1 MSNAK
6 YLSIFEEIKR
16 KGGSLDGG
24 EPNDKVLIIDGLN
37 TFIRVFSVIP
47 TTNDDGIHV
56 GGIVGFL
63 RSIGY
68 TINMFRPTRV
78 IIVFDGKGGSTRRR
92 KIYPEYKAKRKTKY
106 RVNRAYD
113 FASPEDEKQNMI
125 MQLQRIVEYL
135 DTLPVTVLSYD
146 NIEADDTI
154 GYLCRQVLTDSKI
167 TVMSTDKDFLQL
179 ANGRIKIWSPTK
191 KKMYDEDAVLDE
203 FGISSH
209 NLIWYRVIDG
219 DKTDNIPG
227 VKGLGLKTIQKK
239 LPFLSENRIVNIDE
253 VITELPDAKDVIEL
267 NYKLMQLSDVDISG
281 STKTKIIERVNEPIN
296 RLVKYKFQYAAFLAD
311 IADWFPYFVNRNSL
325 FYYGTNAVECISYL
339 VEGKKKDEKTL
350 DSVMHMIYDDLGS
363 LPYNA
368 EDVVLVSVKIDN
380 LKEFSK
386 FR

>member
-63 RSIGY
+63 KSIGY
-68 TINMFRPTRV
+68 TINMIRPTRTIV
-78 IIVFDGKGGSTRRR
+78 VFDGKGGSSRRR

-106 RVNRAYD
+106 RVNRSYD

-135 DTLPVTVLSYD
+135 ETLPITVLSYD

-191 KKMYDEDAVLDE
+191 KKMYDESAVLDE
-203 FGISSH
+203 YGISSH
-209 NLIWYRVIDG
+209 NLIWYRVLDG
-219 DKTDNIPG
+219 DKSDNIKG

-253 VITELPDAKDVIEL
+253 VINKLPESKDVIEL

-281 STKTKIIERVNEPIN
+281 TTKTKIIDKVNAPIN
-296 RLVKYKFQYAAFLAD
+296 RLIKYKFQTMFLEDKLFTTFPNVTSWLLTNFNQLNHYA
-311 IADWFPYFVNRNSL
+311 
-325 FYYGTNAVECISYL
+325 
-339 VEGKKKDEKTL
+339 EKT
-350 DSVMHMIYDDLGS
+350 HEG
-363 LPYNA
+363 N
-368 EDVVLVSVKIDN
+368 
-380 LKEFSK
+380 
-386 FR
+386 

>member
-63 RSIGY
+63 KSIGY
-68 TINMFRPTRV
+68 TINMIRPTRTIV
-78 IIVFDGKGGSTRRR
+78 VFDGKGGSSRRR

-106 RVNRAYD
+106 RVNRSYD

-135 DTLPVTVLSYD
+135 ETLPITVLSYD

-154 GYLCRQVLTDSKI
+154 GYLCRQVLTESQI

-179 ANGRIKIWSPTK
+179 ANGRLKIWSPTK
-191 KKMYDEDAVLDE
+191 KKMYDESAVLDE
-203 FGISSH
+203 YGISSH
-209 NLIWYRVIDG
+209 NLIWYRVLDG
-219 DKTDNIPG
+219 DKSDNIKG

-253 VITELPDAKDVIEL
+253 VINKLPESKDVIEL

-281 STKTKIIERVNEPIN
+281 TTKTKIIDKVNAPIN
-296 RLVKYKFQYAAFLAD
+296 RLIKYKFQTMFLEDKLFTTFPNVTSWLLTNFNQLNHYA
-311 IADWFPYFVNRNSL
+311 
-325 FYYGTNAVECISYL
+325 
-339 VEGKKKDEKTL
+339 EKT
-350 DSVMHMIYDDLGS
+350 HEG
-363 LPYNA
+363 N
-368 EDVVLVSVKIDN
+368 
-380 LKEFSK
+380 
-386 FR
+386 

>member
-6 YLSIFEEIKR
+6 YLSIFDEIKK

-68 TINMFRPTRV
+68 TINMIRPTRT
-78 IIVFDGKGGSTRRR
+78 IIVFDGKGGSNRRR
-92 KIYPEYKAKRKTKY
+92 KIYPEYKQNRKTKY
-106 RVNRAYD
+106 RVNRSYD
-113 FASPEDEKQNMI
+113 FASQEDEKQNMI

-154 GYLCRQVLTDSKI
+154 GYLCRQVLTDSQI
-167 TVMSTDKDFLQL
+167 TVMSTDKDLLQL

-191 KKMYDEDAVLDE
+191 KKMYDDKMVMDE
-203 FGISSH
+203 YGISSG
-209 NLIWYRVIDG
+209 NLIWYRVLDG
-219 DKTDNIPG
+219 DKSDNIPG
-227 VKGLGLKTIQKK
+227 VRGLGLKTIQKK

-253 VITELPDAKDVIEL
+253 VVDVLPESKDIIEL
-267 NYKLMQLSDVDISG
+267 NYKLMQLSDVDISA
-281 STKTKIIERVNEPIN
+281 STKTKIIDRISEPIN
-296 RLVKYKFQYAAFLAD
+296 RLIKFKFEKMFLEDKLFTALPNVTSWLANNFNQLNRYA
-311 IADWFPYFVNRNSL
+311 
-325 FYYGTNAVECISYL
+325 
-339 VEGKKKDEKTL
+339 EKTHE
-350 DSVMHMIYDDLGS
+350 S
-363 LPYNA
+363 N
-368 EDVVLVSVKIDN
+368 
-380 LKEFSK
+380 
-386 FR
+386 

>member
-6 YLSIFEEIKR
+6 YLSIFEEIKK

-63 RSIGY
+63 KSIGY
-68 TINMFRPTRV
+68 TINMIRPTRT
-78 IIVFDGKGGSTRRR
+78 IIVFDGKGGSSRRR

-106 RVNRAYD
+106 RVNRSYD

-135 DTLPVTVLSYD
+135 ETLPITVLSYD

-154 GYLCRQVLTDSKI
+154 GYLCRQVLTESQI

-191 KKMYDEDAVLDE
+191 KKMYDESAVLDE
-203 FGISSH
+203 YGISSH
-209 NLIWYRVIDG
+209 NLIWYRVLDG
-219 DKTDNIPG
+219 DKSDNIKG

-253 VITELPDAKDVIEL
+253 VINKLPESKDVIEL

-281 STKTKIIERVNEPIN
+281 TTKTKIIDKVNAPIN
-296 RLVKYKFQYAAFLAD
+296 RLIKYKFQTMFLEDKLFTTFPNVTSWLLTNFNQLNHYA
-311 IADWFPYFVNRNSL
+311 
-325 FYYGTNAVECISYL
+325 
-339 VEGKKKDEKTL
+339 EKT
-350 DSVMHMIYDDLGS
+350 HEG
-363 LPYNA
+363 N
-368 EDVVLVSVKIDN
+368 
-380 LKEFSK
+380 
-386 FR
+386 

>member
-1 MSNAK
+1 MSNEK
-6 YLSIFEEIKR
+6 YLSIFEEIKK
-16 KGGSLDGG
+16 KGGSLDDGK
-24 EPNDKVLIIDGLN
+24 PNDKVLIIDGLN

-78 IIVFDGKGGSTRRR
+78 IIVFDGKGGSKHRR
-92 KIYPEYKAKRKTKY
+92 KLYPDYKAKRKTKY
-106 RVNRAYD
+106 RVNRSYD

-135 DTLPVTVLSYD
+135 DNLPVTVMSYD

-154 GYLCRQVLTDSKI
+154 GYLCRQVLTESEI

-191 KKMYDEDAVLDE
+191 KKIYDEQAVLDE

-209 NLIWYRVIDG
+209 NLIWYRVLDG
-219 DKTDNIPG
+219 DKSDNIKG

-239 LPFLSENRIVNIDE
+239 LPFLKENRIVNIDE
-253 VITELPDAKDVIEL
+253 IITELPESKDVIEL
-267 NYKLMQLSDVDISG
+267 NYKLMQLSDVHISA
-281 STKTKIIERVNEPIN
+281 STKTKILDRTRQPIN
-296 RLVKYKFQYAAFLAD
+296 KLIKFQFQKMFLEDKLYSALPNLDSWLLTNFNQLNHYAA
-311 IADWFPYFVNRNSL
+311 
-325 FYYGTNAVECISYL
+325 
-339 VEGKKKDEKTL
+339 KT
-350 DSVMHMIYDDLGS
+350 Y
-363 LPYNA
+363 
-368 EDVVLVSVKIDN
+368 E
-380 LKEFSK
+380 
-386 FR
+386 

>member
-63 RSIGY
+63 KSIGY
-68 TINMFRPTRV
+68 TINMIRPTRTIV
-78 IIVFDGKGGSTRRR
+78 VFDGKGGSSRRR

-106 RVNRAYD
+106 RVNRSYD

-135 DTLPVTVLSYD
+135 ETLPITVLSYD

-154 GYLCRQVLTDSKI
+154 GYLCRQVLTESQI

-191 KKMYDEDAVLDE
+191 KKMYDESAVLDE
-203 FGISSH
+203 YGISSH
-209 NLIWYRVIDG
+209 NLIWYRVLDG
-219 DKTDNIPG
+219 DKSDNIKG

-253 VITELPDAKDVIEL
+253 VINKLPESKDVIEL
-267 NYKLMQLSDVDISG
+267 NYKLIQLSDVDISG
-281 STKTKIIERVNEPIN
+281 TTKTKIIDKVNAPIN
-296 RLVKYKFQYAAFLAD
+296 RLIKYKFQTMFLEDKLFTTFPNVTSWLLTNFNQLNHYA
-311 IADWFPYFVNRNSL
+311 
-325 FYYGTNAVECISYL
+325 
-339 VEGKKKDEKTL
+339 EKT
-350 DSVMHMIYDDLGS
+350 HEG
-363 LPYNA
+363 N
-368 EDVVLVSVKIDN
+368 
-380 LKEFSK
+380 
-386 FR
+386 

>member
-6 YLSIFEEIKR
+6 YLSIFDEIKK

-68 TINMFRPTRV
+68 TINMIRPTRT
-78 IIVFDGKGGSTRRR
+78 IIVFDGKGGSNRRR
-92 KIYPEYKAKRKTKY
+92 KIYPEYKQNRKTKY
-106 RVNRAYD
+106 RVNRSYD
-113 FASPEDEKQNMI
+113 FASQEDEKHNMI

-154 GYLCRQVLTDSKI
+154 GYLCRQVLTDSQI

-191 KKMYDEDAVLDE
+191 KKMYDDKMVMDE
-203 FGISSH
+203 YGINSH
-209 NLIWYRVIDG
+209 NYIWYRVLDG
-219 DKTDNIPG
+219 DKSDNIPG
-227 VKGLGLKTIQKK
+227 VRGLGLKTIKKK

-253 VITELPDAKDVIEL
+253 VVDVLPESKDIIEL
-267 NYKLMQLSDVDISG
+267 NYKLMQLSDVDISA
-281 STKTKIIERVNEPIN
+281 STKTKIIDRISEPIN
-296 RLVKYKFQYAAFLAD
+296 RLIKFKFEKMFLEDKLFTALPNVTSWLANNFNQLNRYA
-311 IADWFPYFVNRNSL
+311 
-325 FYYGTNAVECISYL
+325 
-339 VEGKKKDEKTL
+339 EKTHE
-350 DSVMHMIYDDLGS
+350 S
-363 LPYNA
+363 N
-368 EDVVLVSVKIDN
+368 
-380 LKEFSK
+380 
-386 FR
+386 